1 MRERAVCDR
10 RTPGTNCPVPA
21 TPFTTDLSGLA
32 GWVLDVIATM
42 GAPGVAVLVALENL
56 FPPLPSEVVLPLAGF
71 LAGQGKLSLAAV
83 LVAATA
89 GSVAGALVLYWA
101 GAALGPTRLRALAE
115 RLPLMD
121 ADDVD
126 RAQGWFD
133 RHGRTAVL
141 VGRLVPGV
149 RSLISVPAG
158 VARMPL
164 APFLAYTTLGSAAYN
179 AVLVLLGHQLGSR
192 WTSVER
198 YSDPVNYAAY
208 GLIALGVALAAMRR
222 ARHRRRDR
230 DRGREQAAEPERAS
244 R

>member
-1 MRERAVCDR
+1 MTIVHAAAPPDGSWLTALIDAVV
-10 RTPGTNCPVPA
+10 GLMEVIGPA
-21 TPFTTDLSGLA
+21 GAGLA
-32 GWVLDVIATM
+32 I
-42 GAPGVAVLVALENL
+42 ALENL

-83 LVAATA
+83 LVAATV
-89 GSVAGALVLYWA
+89 GSVVGALVLYWA
-101 GAALGPTRLRALAE
+101 GAALGRDRMRRIAD

-133 RHGRTAVL
+133 RHGRSAVL

-149 RSLISVPAG
+149 RSLVSIPAG
-158 VARMPL
+158 IARMPL
-164 APFLAYTTLGSAAYN
+164 LPFVGYTTLGSAAYN

-198 YSDPVNYAAY
+198 YSDPINYGVY
-208 GLIALGVALAAMRR
+208 GLIVVGVLVAVLRR
-222 ARHRRRDR
+222 ARHRRDDR
-230 DRGREQAAEPERAS
+230 ERELVDTHR
-244 R
+244 

>member
-1 MRERAVCDR
+1 MTATSAVVQSV
-10 RTPGTNCPVPA
+10 THVTELG
-21 TPFTTDLSGLA
+21 GLA
-32 GWVLDVIATM
+32 GWVLDVIQSM
-42 GAPGVAVLVALENL
+42 GAVGVAVLVALENL

-83 LVAATA
+83 LVAATV
-89 GSVAGALVLYWA
+89 GSVVGALVLYWA
-101 GAALGPTRLRALAE
+101 GASLGRDRTRRIAE

-149 RSLISVPAG
+149 RSLVSVPAG
-158 VARMPL
+158 IARMPML
-164 APFLAYTTLGSAAYN
+164 PFLGYTTLGSAAYN

-192 WTSVER
+192 WHSVER
-198 YSDPVNYAAY
+198 YSDPINYAVYALI
-208 GLIALGVALAAMRR
+208 GLGIVVAVLRR
-222 ARHRRRDR
+222 ARHRRNERDRDPYRDR
-230 DRGREQAAEPERAS
+230 DRDMVDQHR
-244 R
+244 

>member
-1 MRERAVCDR
+1 LVHAHKI
-10 RTPGTNCPVPA
+10 A
-21 TPFTTDLSGLA
+21 DLGGLA
-32 GWVLDVIATM
+32 GWVLDVIDAM
-42 GAPGVAVLVALENL
+42 GAVGVAALVALENL

-83 LVAATA
+83 LVAATV
-89 GSVAGALVLYWA
+89 GSVVGALVLYWA
-101 GAALGPTRLRALAE
+101 GAALGRDRMRRIAE

-133 RHGRTAVL
+133 RHGRSAVL

-149 RSLISVPAG
+149 RSLVSIPAG
-158 VARMPL
+158 IARMPL
-164 APFLAYTTLGSAAYN
+164 LPFVGYTTLGSAAYN

-198 YSDPVNYAAY
+198 YSDPINYGVY
-208 GLIALGVALAAMRR
+208 GLIVVGVLVAVLRR
-222 ARHRRRDR
+222 ARHRRDDR
-230 DRGREQAAEPERAS
+230 ERELVDTHR
-244 R
+244 

>member
-1 MRERAVCDR
+1 VLGGHDGLVHAHKI
-10 RTPGTNCPVPA
+10 A
-21 TPFTTDLSGLA
+21 DLGGLA
-32 GWVLDVIATM
+32 GWVLDVIDAM
-42 GAPGVAVLVALENL
+42 GAVGVAALVALENL

-83 LVAATA
+83 LVAATV
-89 GSVAGALVLYWA
+89 GSVVGALVLYWA
-101 GAALGPTRLRALAE
+101 GAALGRDRMRRIAD

-133 RHGRTAVL
+133 RHGRSAVL

-149 RSLISVPAG
+149 RSLVSIPAG
-158 VARMPL
+158 IARMPL
-164 APFLAYTTLGSAAYN
+164 LPFVGYTTLGSAAYN

-198 YSDPVNYAAY
+198 YSDPINYGVY
-208 GLIALGVALAAMRR
+208 GLIAVGLLVAVARR
-222 ARHRRRDR
+222 ARHRRNDR
-230 DRGREQAAEPERAS
+230 ERELVGAHE
-244 R
+244 

>member
-1 MRERAVCDR
+1 LVHAHKI
-10 RTPGTNCPVPA
+10 A
-21 TPFTTDLSGLA
+21 DLGGLA
-32 GWVLDVIATM
+32 GWVLDVIDAM
-42 GAPGVAVLVALENL
+42 GAVGVAALVALENL

-83 LVAATA
+83 LVAATV
-89 GSVAGALVLYWA
+89 GSVVGALVLYWA
-101 GAALGPTRLRALAE
+101 GAALGRDRMRRMAE

-133 RHGRTAVL
+133 RHGRSAVL

-149 RSLISVPAG
+149 RSLVSIPAG
-158 VARMPL
+158 IARMPL
-164 APFLAYTTLGSAAYN
+164 LPFVGYTTLGSAAYN

-198 YSDPVNYAAY
+198 YSDPINYGVY
-208 GLIALGVALAAMRR
+208 GLIVVGVLVAVLRR
-222 ARHRRRDR
+222 ARHRRDDR
-230 DRGREQAAEPERAS
+230 ERELVDTHR
-244 R
+244 

>member
-1 MRERAVCDR
+1 LVHAHKI
-10 RTPGTNCPVPA
+10 A
-21 TPFTTDLSGLA
+21 DLGGLA
-32 GWVLDVIATM
+32 GWVLDVIDAM
-42 GAPGVAVLVALENL
+42 GAVGVAALVALENL

-83 LVAATA
+83 LVAATV
-89 GSVAGALVLYWA
+89 GSVVGALVLYWA
-101 GAALGPTRLRALAE
+101 GAALGRDRMRRIAE

-133 RHGRTAVL
+133 RHGRSAVL

-149 RSLISVPAG
+149 RSLVSIPAG
-158 VARMPL
+158 IARMPL
-164 APFLAYTTLGSAAYN
+164 LPFVGYTTLGSAAYN

-198 YSDPVNYAAY
+198 YSDPINYGVY
-208 GLIALGVALAAMRR
+208 GLIVVGVLVAVLRR
-222 ARHRRRDR
+222 ARHRRYDR
-230 DRGREQAAEPERAS
+230 ERELVDTHR
-244 R
+244 